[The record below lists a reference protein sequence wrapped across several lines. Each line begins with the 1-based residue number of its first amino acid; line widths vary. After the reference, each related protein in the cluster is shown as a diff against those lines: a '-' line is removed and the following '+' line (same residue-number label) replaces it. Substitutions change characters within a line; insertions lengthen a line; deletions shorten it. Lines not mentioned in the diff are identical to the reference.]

1 MSRVATADPL
11 IAEKTTGNIFDSVKN
26 PYLPSTEWGW
36 QIDPL
41 GLRITLIELFD
52 RYQKPLFVVENG
64 LGAIDKPNEAD
75 FVEDDYRI
83 KYMADYIRQ
92 MRDAIDLDGIPVLG
106 YTMWGCIDIVSA
118 GSGEMKKR
126 YGFIYVDCD
135 NDGKGSLKRSKKK
148 SFEWYK
154 NVIKNNG
161 ANL

>member
-26 PYLPSTEWGW
+26 PYLPSSEWGW

-64 LGAIDKPNEAD
+64 LGAIDKPNEAG

-83 KYMADYIRQ
+83 KYMAHKIANKRINLNVLSKF
-92 MRDAIDLDGIPVLG
+92 MRLLFFALH
-106 YTMWGCIDIVSA
+106 Y
-118 GSGEMKKR
+118 GSNSR
-126 YGFIYVDCD
+126 
-135 NDGKGSLKRSKKK
+135 
-148 SFEWYK
+148 
-154 NVIKNNG
+154 
-161 ANL
+161 